1 MKNVI
6 FKKLFI
12 SYFALL
18 ISMEGVVLLIFLLVQ
33 FVISTRPI
41 ALLIL
46 GLGGA
51 IISMVFAFLFALRDR
66 AKLEDLNIQELNFM
80 FNLKINLSKDK
91 SQVLT
96 ILENLGYIAHE
107 DESSSS
113 NTLLLKQCV
122 GCFEFEKLFRF

>member
-1 MKNVI
+1 
-6 FKKLFI
+6 
-12 SYFALL
+12 
-18 ISMEGVVLLIFLLVQ
+18 MEGVVLLIFLLVQ